1 MLILQ
6 MLAAAVL
13 PMLATIGL
21 AELVGRLCELSDK
34 VRFKRSQKLGK
45 KELRN

>member
-13 PMLATIGL
+13 PMLATKVL

-34 VRFKRSQKLGK
+34 VRFKRTQKLGK